1 MAPALRAYAVRV
13 PRSPLAQRFGLDA
26 ARIRTPQQGGW
37 ATLRE
42 HLHERLTRVDNERID
57 EMFGAGRYVDDA
69 GVPLTLATP
78 YTQDTLIWFHR
89 DLPDEAEV
97 PFRVE
102 VLHADDRIVVVDK
115 PHFLATIPRGQHIR
129 QTVLVRMRSELELP
143 ELAPAHRLD
152 RATAGV
158 LMLTSRRECRGS
170 YQNLF
175 RDRLAHKTYLAV
187 APYRSDLELP
197 TTVRS
202 HIVKERGVLQ
212 AQEFDD
218 RPPNSESLVELV
230 ARRGERALYRITPHT
245 GRTHQIRLH
254 LARLG
259 IPIVGDSFYPTV
271 TDVPRDDFS
280 APLQLLAESL
290 SFTDPIDGAQRRFVS
305 RRELQEWTAAGS
317 P

>member
-1 MAPALRAYAVRV
+1 M
-13 PRSPLAQRFGLDA
+13 PRSPLPQRLGLDA
-26 ARIRTPQQGGW
+26 ARIRTPQQDGW

-57 EMFGAGRYVDDA
+57 EMFAAGRYVDDA
-69 GVPLTLATP
+69 GVPLTLVTP
-78 YTQDTLIWFHR
+78 YTKDTLIWFHR

-115 PHFLATIPRGQHIR
+115 PHFLATIPRGQHIL
-129 QTVLVRMRSELELP
+129 QTVLVRVRAELELP

-158 LMLTSRRECRGS
+158 LMLTTSRQWRGR

-175 RDRLAHKTYLAV
+175 RDRLADKTYLAV
-187 APYRSDLELP
+187 APFRPDLELP

-202 HIVKERGVLQ
+202 HIVKERSVLQ
-212 AQEFDD
+212 AREFDD
-218 RPPNSESLVELV
+218 RPPNSESLVELA
-230 ARRGERALYRITPHT
+230 ARRGKRALYRITPHT

-259 IPIVGDSFYPTV
+259 IPIVGDTFYPVV
-271 TDVPRDDFS
+271 TDAPRDDFS
-280 APLQLLAESL
+280 SPLQLLAESL
-290 SFTDPIDGAQRRFVS
+290 SFADPIDGAQRRFVS
-305 RRELQEWTAAGS
+305 RRKLQQWPATGS
-317 P
+317 QQVET